1 MAATTKAQMFVEY
14 VLGDEK
20 LDAYNAAIKAGY
32 AESTAQKHSYMWV
45 QDDKSKCTKNYW
57 SIWELFQ
64 EAKAK
69 RMERMNFDADY
80 VLKRLVDFD
89 QLDPIEILNDDLTL
103 KPLSQWPKHWR
114 LSISGVDLIE
124 ISSLSEPEQKE
135 AILKKI
141 KWPDKVKN
149 LELLGKHTKVQ
160 AFKEQVESKNTLVG
174 PSNIKI
180 EFVNPSNNE
189 DV

>member
-80 VLKRLVDFD
+80 VLKRLIDIDEMDVVD
-89 QLDPIEILNDDLTL
+89 IMNDDMTL
-103 KPLSQWPKHWR
+103 KPLSQWPKCWR
-114 LSISGVDLIE
+114 TTISGIDVMELN
-124 ISSLSEPEQKE
+124 SLSDDNTE
-135 AILKKI
+135 AVLKKI